1 MKWFKRYTAAA
12 LLMVLVLT
20 AAACSRSDRN
30 TTDGNT
36 TDGNTTQENN
46 VNEGTDGTMDGT
58 VEEPSD
64 KNTVEDVTD
73 GAGNALEDMGDGVM
87 DGVDDVVDGAENAV
101 DDITGQTKR

>member
-20 AAACSRSDRN
+20 SAACSRSDRN

-36 TDGNTTQENN
+36 TQENN
-46 VNEGTDGTMDGT
+46 VNEETDGTMDGT